1 MWARRRSKTSSCT
14 TCEVRTVIA
23 TGVYAG
29 DMRPPP
35 TLPRVAV
42 ALAAAALLLA
52 GCDGGE
58 SAEPT
63 APTPT
68 TTTETTDTDGSTTPT
83 PAERATCGSTWCAAS
98 RWASH
103 GAPVAAT
110 PGVLRAALTELL
122 AGPTAEE
129 EGWGLTTAVPD
140 GVEVLGVDLADGTA
154 TVDLSGSFDD
164 GGGSP
169 SMFLRLAQL
178 VHTAT
183 QFPTVERVALR
194 LDGEPVTTFSAEG
207 IELPADADAGR
218 RRGAGAAIL
227 VESPA
232 PGDEVVEPAAGAR
245 HREHVRGD
253 ARGRAASAQG
263 GEQLASTFGTATC
276 GTGCRARSRSTC
288 PSTGAGPAT
297 LRAFE
302 RSAKDGSETKVVE
315 IPLVLR

>member
-1 MWARRRSKTSSCT
+1 
-14 TCEVRTVIA
+14 
-23 TGVYAG
+23 
-29 DMRPPP
+29 
-35 TLPRVAV
+35 VAV
-42 ALAAAALLLA
+42 ALTAAALLLA

-63 APTPT
+63 TPTPT
-68 TTTETTDTDGSTTPT
+68 TTTTTTDTDGPT
-83 PAERATCGSTWCAAS
+83 PAERRDVRIYLVRGEHVGVARRS
-98 RWASH
+98 
-103 GAPVAAT
+103 VAAT

-122 AGPTAEE
+122 AGPSAEE
-129 EGWGLTTAVPD
+129 EGWGLMSAVPD

-154 TVDLSGSFDD
+154 TVDLTGSFDD
-164 GGGSP
+164 GGGSL
-169 SMFLRLAQL
+169 SMLLRLAQL

-183 QFPTVERVALR
+183 QFPTVERIALR

-207 IELPADADAGR
+207 IELPPTLTRADVEQQAP
-218 RRGAGAAIL
+218 AIL

-232 PGDEVVEPAAGAR
+232 PGDEVASPLR
-245 HREHVRGD
+245 VRGT
-253 ARGRAASAQG
+253 ANTFEATLEVELVGGA

-276 GTGCRARSRSTC
+276 GTGCR
-288 PSTGAGPAT
+288 GAFSIDVPFDGSGPAT